1 MWSLRRLSQTIW
13 RRWNSPPT
21 GASPLNHLNPRSLYC
36 VFVIV
41 GNRDGHRASMSVT
54 LRQAKR
60 LIRIVIGFTILG
72 LGMAALVLPGP
83 GWLTIGLGLSIL
95 ATEFVWARR
104 LLDRLKSA
112 AGKVGDPE
120 SHARLLVRAS
130 DVRRPRQSADDC
142 LGHQRTAGSGRA
154 VSRAARASSPL
165 MASVISENPS
175 AQAILLRTGTYSLRP
190 SRVLATS

>member
-1 MWSLRRLSQTIW
+1 LSQTIW

-72 LGMAALVLPGP
+72 LGIAALVLPGP

-112 AGKVGDPE
+112 AGKVGEAIRSTPT
-120 SHARLLVRAS
+120 
-130 DVRRPRQSADDC
+130 RRRRNSKVVTDLPSRKDRHPPRQ
-142 LGHQRTAGSGRA
+142 G
-154 VSRAARASSPL
+154 
-165 MASVISENPS
+165 M
-175 AQAILLRTGTYSLRP
+175 
-190 SRVLATS
+190 